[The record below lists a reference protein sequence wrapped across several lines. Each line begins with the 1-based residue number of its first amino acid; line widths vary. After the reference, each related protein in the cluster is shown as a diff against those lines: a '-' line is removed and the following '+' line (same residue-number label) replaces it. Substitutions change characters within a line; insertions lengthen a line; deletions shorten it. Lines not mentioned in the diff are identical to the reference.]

1 MSVTHNINTL
11 EFVYYIEF
19 VSYIYLCAHPR
30 NRNRCLVFPI
40 AHAHNNL
47 AWDAEFIMKWLT
59 YLCVHILLKGRV
71 WRGIPIR
78 IAYIAP
84 LIMFCV
90 RTVGC
95 KAPGF
100 RDLQPLF
107 LI

>member
-47 AWDAEFIMKWLT
+47 A
-59 YLCVHILLKGRV
+59 
-71 WRGIPIR
+71 
-78 IAYIAP
+78 
-84 LIMFCV
+84 
-90 RTVGC
+90 
-95 KAPGF
+95 
-100 RDLQPLF
+100 
-107 LI
+107 